1 MNYNDEDNFWK
12 KLYRRWWWLSWFVIE
27 PLIVY
32 IAILWITNSLV
43 LAITLAIVA
52 FVIWTIIFFVKGIYK
67 EIL

>member
-1 MNYNDEDNFWK
+1 MNNDDDNFWK
-12 KLYRRWWWLSWFVIE
+12 KLFRRRFWLGHFVLT

-32 IAILWITNSLV
+32 VSILWITNSLV
-43 LAITLAIVA
+43 LAIAFAIAA

>member
-1 MNYNDEDNFWK
+1 MNYNDDNIWK
-12 KLYRRWWWLSWFVIE
+12 KLYRGYWWLSWFVIE

-32 IAILWITNSLV
+32 IAFLWITNSLV